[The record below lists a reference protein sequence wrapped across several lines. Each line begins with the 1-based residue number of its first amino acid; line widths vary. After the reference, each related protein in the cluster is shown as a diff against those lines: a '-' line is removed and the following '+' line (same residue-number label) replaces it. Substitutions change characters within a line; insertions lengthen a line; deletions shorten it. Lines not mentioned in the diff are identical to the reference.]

1 MNPFYFEEI
10 DNWTDRMIGNSLSSS
25 FLRLSESYQGNIFSI
40 DFLLIRNL
48 KLTFVIKKNSATAL
62 WDKNLK
68 FPSTQVCP
76 LLFPFLCQTFYVI
89 RCHFVSFYATQKNQ
103 GIKRVIQNSWL
114 STGSWYLD
122 LIPMEVLWAKIFMFQ
137 YTLLSPVFKVIGK
150 NRLVSFCF

>member
-1 MNPFYFEEI
+1 MSQNRNLEI
-10 DNWTDRMIGNSLSSS
+10 DSCD
-25 FLRLSESYQGNIFSI
+25 
-40 DFLLIRNL
+40 
-48 KLTFVIKKNSATAL
+48 KKNSATAL

-122 LIPMEVLWAKIFMFQ
+122 LIPIEVLWAKIFMFQ
-137 YTLLSPVFKVIGK
+137 YTLFSSVLKLSGKMDLFLFVFSSFEICNIASSSCHLIICWWRKSSPLSLKIRFGK
-150 NRLVSFCF
+150 